1 MRFGELSAVEA
12 RIIAMYRKVKRK
24 DVFLSV
30 MESVVS
36 VDERAVNDA
45 LQLMKRHQNTDN
57 IQGKVIDFQSVQRK
71 HEIHET
77 GNT

>member
-1 MRFGELSAVEA
+1 MRFGELTAVEA

-36 VDERAVNDA
+36 ADERAVNDA
-45 LQLMKRHQNTDN
+45 VQLMQRHQKADST
-57 IQGKVIDFQSVQRK
+57 QGKVIDFQSVQRK

-77 GNT
+77 